1 VTVVHA
7 ARAELVTAGGDK
19 QTGTWIITGERLR
32 CFCCGSDDIFSIS
45 PGTDQT
51 VAANVQPLAKLVLRR
66 GVATRAWCFEHWP
79 ARQAAAA
86 E

>member
-51 VAANVQPLAKLVLRR
+51 VAANVQPLAKTGAQTR
-66 GVATRAWCFEHWP
+66 GCDRAWCFEHWP